1 MLEIILTSTFVLIE
15 IMKKNEEEEKGD
27 MGQRLA
33 QTREQKGAYNN
44 IISELH
50 LVDLPYYRKYICMN
64 PETFK
69 VRHHYYR
76 SL

>member
-1 MLEIILTSTFVLIE
+1 
-15 IMKKNEEEEKGD
+15 

-50 LVDLPYYRKYICMN
+50 LVDLPYYRRYICMN

-76 SL
+76 